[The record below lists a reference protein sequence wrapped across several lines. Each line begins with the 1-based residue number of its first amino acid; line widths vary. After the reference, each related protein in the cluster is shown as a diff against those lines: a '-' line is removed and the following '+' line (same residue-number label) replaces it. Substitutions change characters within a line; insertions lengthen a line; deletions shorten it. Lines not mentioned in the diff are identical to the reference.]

1 MIAALTGMGLS
12 AAAGLNAYIPFLI
25 VALLAKFTDVLAL
38 PASYAWI
45 ESWWAIGIGSVLLAA
60 EVVLDKI
67 PAVDTINDTVQTF
80 VRPSMGGLVFA
91 ATTAAGA
98 LDKSAWMQS
107 HAWVGV
113 VLGILVSGLVHT
125 GKATA
130 RPMIN
135 AGTLGAG
142 APVISTLEDGA
153 AIGLSLIAIFIPI
166 LGTVALLALVVLIF
180 WVWRKVHRWR
190 ANRRGRDATAYA

>member
-91 ATTAAGA
+91 ATTAAGD

-166 LGTVALLALVVLIF
+166 LVTVALLALVVLIF
-180 WVWRKVHRWR
+180 WVWRTVYRWR